1 MKDMKDTK
9 IKRYS
14 HVELTK
20 EIPADRWH
28 DTATV
33 GTECIVVAVKRKTN
47 EAVIAV
53 KDKGFR
59 CYGSLVVKL
68 EHLKLSENQPVNPVK
83 QGDIFYSAWGYE
95 QTNIDFYEIVKVTE
109 KSVFFKELHS
119 EKTYNDPMHGTAVP
133 ISDSSV
139 EDKGRRATI
148 KFNRENEPSFKV
160 YSFANAYPWD
170 GKPMMFSETH

>member
-1 MKDMKDTK
+1 MNDMK

-20 EIPADRWH
+20 EQPADRWH

-33 GTECIVVAVKRKTN
+33 GTECVVVAVKRKTN

-59 CYGSLVVKL
+59 CYGSLVVKI
-68 EHLKLSENQPVNPVK
+68 EHLKLSKNQPKNPVK
-83 QGDIFYSAWGYE
+83 AGDIFYSSWGYE
-95 QTNIDFYEIVKVTE
+95 QTNIDFYEILKVTE

-119 EKTYNDPMHGTAVP
+119 EKTYDDSMHGTVVP

-139 EDKGRRATI
+139 EHKGRRATLRLTTQN
-148 KFNRENEPSFKV
+148 KPTFKV
-160 YSFANAYPWD
+160 YSFANAHPWN
-170 GKPMMFSETH
+170 GEPMSFSETY